1 LLAACFCLQGAGPVH
16 AAAILPLSPGNT
28 WTYQDLDGK
37 LETMVIKG
45 VVMSKG
51 VPLVEASYG
60 DLGSFFYI
68 LSKEGLF
75 RLQPSGSGGSDPPAG
90 DLTLLAREP
99 LEPGRTWQSSW
110 SDPPLFFEVL
120 SRGSVSVTAG
130 TFPNTIKIGYRP
142 ATDPIFAGFIWI
154 NPAVGILAQEQSG
167 YRSELV
173 SYSLSELLP
182 PADIPVDG
190 TRLASMF
197 QLDRSEKEKPSRL
210 SFLKQILNWLN
221 KSGVPFGFFLILLAL
236 FFSVVY
242 LIMRSGRREI
252 DLADDRE
259 VIEGHLTLSSAMVR
273 EGLYEEAA
281 RILQRLTTRHPQ
293 WPDIAAL
300 LGKAYHNTG
309 KLEEARLEL
318 KRALTLNPD
327 MSSARLDLV
336 RVYLDLDDPARAL
349 TEVDA
354 ILTSNDRFA
363 DALYCRGEALKAMG
377 NHELAIEAYREA
389 LSINPEF
396 RQAQEGLEKCLSE

>member
-1 LLAACFCLQGAGPVH
+1 MLAACFCLQGAGPVR

-45 VVMSKG
+45 VVMAKG

-60 DLGSFFYI
+60 DRGSFFYI

-75 RLQPSGSGGSDPPAG
+75 RLQPSGRGGSDPPAG
-90 DLTLLAREP
+90 DLTLLVREP

-154 NPAVGILAQEQSG
+154 NPDVGIVAQEQSG

-182 PADIPVDG
+182 PADIAVDG

-197 QLDRSEKEKPSRL
+197 QLDRSEKKKPSRL

-300 LGKAYHNTG
+300 LGKAYRNTG
-309 KLEEARLEL
+309 KLEETRLEL

-354 ILTSNDRFA
+354 ILTSNERFA
-363 DALYCRGEALKAMG
+363 DALYCRGEALQAMG